1 MKSAFEGYDVPLRAS
16 KLEAL
21 GVLTNYQGNVVATN
35 AGVILFGRDAV
46 RRRYFRDA
54 RVEGASFAGSSR
66 AADIE
71 DLFDPEEE
79 LTVLEAVDAAER
91 FIRRNTRQAEP
102 IPRGGF
108 SVSRGRSTP
117 A

>member
-1 MKSAFEGYDVPLRAS
+1 M
-16 KLEAL
+16 
-21 GVLTNYQGNVVATN
+21 VATN
-35 AGVILFGRDAV
+35 AGVILFGQDAV

-54 RVEGASFAGSSR
+54 RIEGARFAGSSR

-102 IPRGGF
+102 IPAGRLQRRAAPEYS
-108 SVSRGRSTP
+108 SVMIRRVARQRRRAHGLLEVWRDDQGVRL
-117 A
+117 